1 MRMRITSSH
10 SSPKLALVASYI
22 AGSMLLEWKTQS
34 AYALTELVAFSITLL
49 VVIATVGIALAIFI
63 SYFKSEYSFFSI
75 LRPLFEN
82 VLPTAIAFLREPITN
97 GDKEIDSVSVVFL
110 GYKEQRHLFSGRKKT
125 LVRVWV
131 HVYFTI
137 LCSIIILW
145 GLSIFSD
152 TVLYRKTSNC
162 RDLSVKD
169 TDSTC
174 FLLSDRGI
182 PEGVKQIIDDAEG
195 LVPCEEVQEYLRI
208 TNTTYNLEVIC
219 YQSHLNP
226 LAALGVAYGTLKSIA
241 FIVITILSVL
251 LRITR
256 RLTTKKYKIIFFC
269 LQVIIS
275 FLVIVGTAAAV
286 SFIHEMAGTRNTAID
301 YLRGERFYHCS
312 VVVLLS
318 VTVVTSVGLFPFWAF
333 QPLGPPQKLD
343 SKVLQEDQKQLHGL
357 VHTLVLHHK
366 FSTGVATI
374 IEEAVDIG
382 ADFIINELE
391 EKDEGGGG
399 KDDPSRPLLN

>member
-1 MRMRITSSH
+1 
-10 SSPKLALVASYI
+10 
-22 AGSMLLEWKTQS
+22 MLLEWKTQS
-34 AYALTELVAFSITLL
+34 AYALTELAAFSATLL
-49 VVIATVGIALAIFI
+49 VVLATVGMALAIFI
-63 SYFKSEYSFFSI
+63 SYFKTEYSFFSV

-82 VLPTAIAFLREPITN
+82 VLPTAIAFIQEPIS
-97 GDKEIDSVSVVFL
+97 GDKKGQTVSVVFL
-110 GYKEQRHLFSGRKKT
+110 GYKEQRNLFSGPNRHKRNT

-137 LCSIIILW
+137 LCSIIVLW

-182 PEGVKQIIDDAEG
+182 PDGVKEIIDNAGG
-195 LVPCEEVQEYLRI
+195 LVPCEEVQDYLLI

-219 YQSHLNP
+219 YQSQLNP
-226 LAALGVAYGTLKSIA
+226 LAALGVAYGTMKSIA

-256 RLTTKKYKIIFFC
+256 KLNKKKYKKIFIC
-269 LQVIIS
+269 LQGIIC
-275 FLVIVGTAAAV
+275 FLVIIGTATAV
-286 SFIHEMAGTRNTAID
+286 SFLHEMAGTRNTAFD

-318 VTVVTSVGLFPFWAF
+318 VTVVTSLGLFPWWAF
-333 QPLGPPQKLD
+333 RLLGEPQELD
-343 SKVLQEDQKQLHGL
+343 SKVLLEDQNQLHGL
-357 VHTLVLHHK
+357 VHKLMLHHR

-374 IEEAVDIG
+374 IEKTVERG
-382 ADFIINELE
+382 ADIAFEIITGPGEGQEEE
-391 EKDEGGGG
+391 EKEEEEEEGEGGGDQG
-399 KDDPSRPLLN
+399 SPLLRTSRFSGRDD